1 MLEQHISQFKLQ
13 QQVLTVSTAITAASA
28 RSTTTPTRS
37 TTTPTATAQTTRPK
51 NLKSLTEQQE
61 TGKSKLIH
69 EPSPKIENS
78 PTFCL
83 DPPFQYGHCSEP
95 IVAWSFDINGHIECR
110 NFTYSGCGL
119 STNIFWTV
127 EDCTSKCRGITVNK
141 EVQSFPS
148 MQQSN
153 SSEEEEDNDGG
164 EVATKNRHVHIY
176 LMGQQNPF
184 MQSFQRRKNLFLT
197 KNLSKK
203 STGIFVHHYHN

>member
-13 QQVLTVSTAITAASA
+13 QQVLTASTAITAATVSKTA
-28 RSTTTPTRS
+28 VATRS
-37 TTTPTATAQTTRPK
+37 TTTTAPTTKPKTT
-51 NLKSLTEQQE
+51 KSLTEQQE
-61 TGKSKLIH
+61 TGKAKAKLIH
-69 EPSPKIENS
+69 DPSPEIKNS
-78 PTFCL
+78 PTSCL

-127 EDCTSKCRGITVNK
+127 EDCTRKCRGITVNK